1 MIDLVDNIGV
11 LIDES
16 IDIPDID
23 KEDEFIISIDN
34 DLLNEGLE
42 NQLSQIGVI
51 LEVKGGRTE
60 ASKEASRKELD
71 RNFKQA
77 EDDQQ
82 KLDDDAKDDA
92 RRAAGQKMVD
102 SAKDRLNADTDTKGN
117 RGRVWTS
124 DDEKED
130 ASEKINQHLK
140 DQGTWNSKE
149 SSPGALDAERDEW
162 ATSAGKG
169 LSSARMAKNERN
181 VKDEQDSQAAR
192 EARIAKDKANP
203 TGSGGS
209 NLDGTSGGS
218 GGESPGFMSAVGAA
232 IKENPLLALG
242 GAVIA
247 AAGAYAV
254 YRYMNSIYR
263 LNKAT
268 NYYKKLASSA
278 SDPGKKAKYIEK
290 AKMYENRLESAKAK
304 ARENKKDYIAKTKT
318 MQGQLATMK
327 KSGGDAK
334 AIAKLE
340 KKVMSRNK
348 VLAKIGAL

>member
-1 MIDLVDNIGV
+1 MIDLVDNIGA

-16 IDIPDID
+16 IEIPDID

-34 DLLNEGLE
+34 DLLNEGLQRQFAE
-42 NQLSQIGVI
+42 IGII
-51 LEVKGGRTE
+51 LEGKGGRTQQ
-60 ASKEASRKELD
+60 SRDTE
-71 RNFKQA
+71 
-77 EDDQQ
+77 
-82 KLDDDAKDDA
+82 
-92 RRAAGQKMVD
+92 AAG
-102 SAKDRLNADTDTKGN
+102 ADYDTKGN
-117 RGRVWTS
+117 TGRVKGTTGVWTS
-124 DDEKED
+124 DEEKEA

-149 SSPGALDAERDEW
+149 SSPGALDAERDDW
-162 ATSAGKG
+162 AQPAGKG
-169 LSSARMAKNERN
+169 LSSAQMARNEKNVKNE
-181 VKDEQDSQAAR
+181 QDAQAAR

-209 NLDGTSGGS
+209 NLDNSPDST
-218 GGESPGFMSAVGAA
+218 ESPGFMSAVGAA
-232 IKENPLLALG
+232 VKENPLLALG
-242 GAVIA
+242 GAVLA
-247 AAGAYAV
+247 AAGAYAI

-268 NYYKKLASSA
+268 NYYKKLASSS
-278 SDPGKKAKYIEK
+278 SDPAKKAKYAEK
-290 AKMYENRLESAKAK
+290 AGMYEKRLEAAKAK

-318 MQGQLATMK
+318 MQGQLAEMK

-340 KKVMSRNK
+340 KKLTSRNK

>member
-16 IDIPDID
+16 IEIPDID

-34 DLLNEGLE
+34 DLLNEGLQRQFAE
-42 NQLSQIGVI
+42 IGI
-51 LEVKGGRTE
+51 IMEKGGRTQQ
-60 ASKEASRKELD
+60 SRDTE
-71 RNFKQA
+71 
-77 EDDQQ
+77 
-82 KLDDDAKDDA
+82 
-92 RRAAGQKMVD
+92 AAG
-102 SAKDRLNADTDTKGN
+102 ADYDTKGN
-117 RGRVWTS
+117 TGRVKGTTGVWTS

-130 ASEKINQHLK
+130 ASKKINQHIK
-140 DQGTWNSKE
+140 NTDGWDDKE
-149 SSPGALDAERDEW
+149 SSPGALDAGYRDEW
-162 ATSAGKG
+162 AQPAGKG
-169 LSSARMAKNERN
+169 LSSAQMARNEKNVKNE
-181 VKDEQDSQAAR
+181 QDAQAAR

-209 NLDGTSGGS
+209 NLDGTPDSD
-218 GGESPGFMSAVGAA
+218 ESPGFMSAVGAA
-232 IKENPLLALG
+232 VKENPLLALG
-242 GAVIA
+242 GAVLA

-268 NYYKKLASSA
+268 NYYKKLASSS
-278 SDPGKKAKYIEK
+278 SDPAKKAKYAEK
-290 AKMYENRLESAKAK
+290 AGMYEKRLEAAKAK

-318 MQGQLATMK
+318 MQGQLAEMK

-340 KKVMSRNK
+340 KKLTSRNK

>member
-34 DLLNEGLE
+34 DLLNEGFE

-51 LEVKGGRTE
+51 LEAKGGRTE
-60 ASKEASRKELD
+60 ASKK
-71 RNFKQA
+71 A
-77 EDDQQ
+77 ESDKALSDEFDKAEKDQQ
-82 KLDDDAKDDA
+82 KLETDAANKQARRDSMDA
-92 RRAAGQKMVD
+92 RA
-102 SAKDRLNADTDTKGN
+102 DRLEARGEERETADYKANWRERD
-117 RGRVWTS
+117 RQA
-124 DDEKED
+124 EKEETAD
-130 ASEKINQHLK
+130 YKSNWRERDKEDFNEKEYKKNWK
-140 DQGTWNSKE
+140 EMDKAEADKE
-149 SSPGALDAERDEW
+149 SALKAKQAKSDQEYKQQGSGSD
-162 ATSAGKG
+162 
-169 LSSARMAKNERN
+169 LSG
-181 VKDEQDSQAAR
+181 DEQQ
-192 EARIAKDKANP
+192 N
-203 TGSGGS
+203 
-209 NLDGTSGGS
+209 
-218 GGESPGFMSAVGAA
+218 PGFMSAVGAA

-278 SDPGKKAKYIEK
+278 SDPGKKAKYTEK

>member
-16 IDIPDID
+16 IEIPDID

-34 DLLNEGLE
+34 DLLNEGLQRQFAE
-42 NQLSQIGVI
+42 IGII

-60 ASKEASRKELD
+60 ASKEASRKELE

-82 KLDDDAKDDA
+82 KLDDDAKDEA
-92 RRAAGQKMVD
+92 RRAAGQKMID

-149 SSPGALDAERDEW
+149 SSPGALDAERDDW
-162 ATSAGKG
+162 AQPAGKG
-169 LSSARMAKNERN
+169 LSSAQMARNEKNVKNE
-181 VKDEQDSQAAR
+181 QDAQAAR

-209 NLDGTSGGS
+209 NLDNSPDST
-218 GGESPGFMSAVGAA
+218 ESPGFMSAVGAA
-232 IKENPLLALG
+232 VKENPLLALG
-242 GAVIA
+242 GAVLA

-278 SDPGKKAKYIEK
+278 SDPAKKAKYAEK
-290 AKMYENRLESAKAK
+290 AGMYEKRLEAAKAK

-318 MQGQLATMK
+318 MQGQLAEMK

-334 AIAKLE
+334 AVAKLE
-340 KKVMSRNK
+340 KKLASRNK